1 MSACVNISDTV
12 DVLSHTIPCR
22 VYREWAD
29 MRKHPVSDSCLGE
42 NTLLISEE
50 NGQITSSS
58 WEGNSNSKKPHSLQT
73 SYAEEHLW
81 EPHLSVK
88 NRKLRHS

>member
-1 MSACVNISDTV
+1 MSACVNISGTV

-58 WEGNSNSKKPHSLQT
+58 WKGNSNSKKTPTHS
-73 SYAEEHLW
+73 EEHLW

>member
-58 WEGNSNSKKPHSLQT
+58 WEGNSNSKKTPLITDQLCRRASLGT
-73 SYAEEHLW
+73 TPVS
-81 EPHLSVK
+81 
-88 NRKLRHS
+88 